1 MIHTVQIFSV
11 VNETEVVVFLELPC
25 FLSFNY
31 LMNVGNLVSG
41 SSASLNVYTRNS
53 IPIFSPQSYTIT
65 FIIFVSYFFLCCFF
79 LISAFYAEHIWL
91 HFIVN
96 IQLSLW
102 DFTLS
107 ISWRFFLLSPFGSP
121 VTCNCGFL
129 LYWFC
134 ISETHIFI
142 SFLREVYE

>member
-79 LISAFYAEHIWL
+79 KFQLFMLNIFDCTLLLIFSYHCEISPYPSPEDSFYFPHLDLLLLATVVFLCIGFVFQRHIS
-91 HFIVN
+91 
-96 IQLSLW
+96 LSV
-102 DFTLS
+102 F
-107 ISWRFFLLSPFGSP
+107 
-121 VTCNCGFL
+121 
-129 LYWFC
+129 
-134 ISETHIFI
+134 
-142 SFLREVYE
+142 